1 MFAEVLHLPL
11 GRVGPGIDVSAEPLP
26 IVNPFYTQMSP
37 GFVHMGFE
45 ASCTW
50 FFLLLKMV
58 TVTTIRHI
66 QLTLS

>member
-45 ASCTW
+45 ASCVPG
-50 FFLLLKMV
+50 F
-58 TVTTIRHI
+58 
-66 QLTLS
+66 SCY